1 MEAETE
7 EKEKCQTCGSVIV
20 RHDKHC
26 NQRSASKT
34 EKKKRTLPK
43 MLRFHAARVDAR
55 IAMLAACP
63 GIGPVRATEIVKVY
77 PTFTA
82 LRAAGPTALAKV
94 VVKKSS
100 LGPELAEA
108 LQRVIR

>member
-7 EKEKCQTCGSVIV
+7 EVEKCQACGSVIV
-20 RHDKHC
+20 RHDTHC
-26 NQRSASKT
+26 SEHRISKT
-34 EKKKRTLPK
+34 ERRKRTLPK
-43 MLRFHAARVDAR
+43 MLRLHAARVDAR
-55 IAMLAACP
+55 ISMVAACP
-63 GIGPVRATEIVKVY
+63 GIGPVRARAIVTAF

-82 LRAAGPTALAKV
+82 LRVAGPSALAKV